1 MRLRLIISFALII
14 MVALGTVLLVVNLT
28 AESQV
33 RGYLK
38 KGALAGVDKL
48 VEDLEEYYQPTTNW
62 EGVES
67 VLETQTADAIAGEIP
82 TDEAS
87 GLAVTQVVIP
97 GAGSG
102 FGAGEGQGA
111 GPGGGKQNNI
121 GEGQGEQTHLTPI
134 PPQIILPTST
144 PFPTTEM
151 EAVVTAT
158 PEALTVTESIP
169 TATSTPEP
177 TSTSEDILPASLD
190 ISVSGK
196 TGHILTDENGVI
208 VYSPVESDIGMTVAS
223 SALINAI
230 AIVDESDQIVG
241 YLIPSGGNPDLPKNF
256 ELQLISRIQQATI
269 IAALISGGIAI
280 LLALILAQV
289 ILKPVKVLTRAAE
302 SMSQGNLDQR
312 VTIKGKDEVAV
323 LGRTFNQMATS
334 IQAVE
339 AQRRSMTSDI
349 AHELR
354 TPLAVQQANL
364 EALQD
369 GVYPLTVATLTPVVE
384 QNRLLTRLVDDLRT
398 LALADSGELSLNRR
412 PIDLPELSS
421 QVVLRFEAAMA
432 HTGIQVRQIAEA
444 GIPLVMADPE
454 RIEQILHN
462 LLQNAQR
469 YTPSNAVVDVKL
481 FLDSNM
487 AVVQVSDH
495 GPGIQETELER
506 IFERFHRIEKGR
518 DRIKGGTGLGLAIAR
533 KLAEAHGGSL
543 DAANRPEGGAVFSLR
558 LPLGM

>member
-14 MVALGTVLLVVNLT
+14 MVALGTVLLVINLT
-28 AESQV
+28 AENQV
-33 RGYLK
+33 KGYLK
-38 KGALAGVDKL
+38 KGALAGVDTL
-48 VEDLEEYYQPTTNW
+48 VEDLEAYYQPTTNW

-67 VLETQTADAIAGEIP
+67 VLATPTTGMVAGELLTEEPIDP
-82 TDEAS
+82 V
-87 GLAVTQVVIP
+87 VTKAPGP

-102 FGAGEGQGA
+102 FGAGESPGT
-111 GPGGGKQNNI
+111 GPGGGKQNNT
-121 GEGQGEQTHLTPI
+121 GEGQGEQAHLTPI
-134 PPQIILPTST
+134 PPQIPTST

-151 EAVVTAT
+151 EAVVTT
-158 PEALTVTESIP
+158 IPKELTITDTLP
-169 TATSTPEP
+169 TATNTTEP

-208 VYSPVESDIGMTVAS
+208 VYSPVEGDIGMTVAN

-230 AIVDESDQIVG
+230 AIVNDSNEIVG
-241 YLIPSGGNPDLPKNF
+241 YLIPAGGNPDLPKNL
-256 ELQLISRIQQATI
+256 ETQLLSRIQQATM

-280 LLALILAQV
+280 ILALILAQV

-302 SMSQGNLDQR
+302 SMAQGNLDQR

-412 PIDLPELSS
+412 PINLPELCS

-432 HTGIQVRQIAEA
+432 HTGIQVRQVAEA

-481 FLDSNM
+481 FTEDNM
-487 AVVQVSDH
+487 VVVQVSDH
-495 GPGIQETELER
+495 GLGIPEAELEK
-506 IFERFHRIEKGR
+506 IFERFHRVEKGR

-543 DAANRPEGGAVFSLR
+543 SASNDPEGGAVFSLR
-558 LPLGM
+558 LPLGK

>member
-1 MRLRLIISFALII
+1 
-14 MVALGTVLLVVNLT
+14 
-28 AESQV
+28 
-33 RGYLK
+33 
-38 KGALAGVDKL
+38 
-48 VEDLEEYYQPTTNW
+48 
-62 EGVES
+62 
-67 VLETQTADAIAGEIP
+67 
-82 TDEAS
+82 
-87 GLAVTQVVIP
+87 
-97 GAGSG
+97 
-102 FGAGEGQGA
+102 
-111 GPGGGKQNNI
+111 
-121 GEGQGEQTHLTPI
+121 
-134 PPQIILPTST
+134 
-144 PFPTTEM
+144 M

-208 VYSPVESDIGMTVAS
+208 VYSPVGSDIGMTVAS

-241 YLIPSGGNPDLPKNF
+241 YLLPSGGNPDLPKNF

-469 YTPSNAVVDVKL
+469 YTPSNAVVEVKL

-543 DAANRPEGGAVFSLR
+543 DAANRPDGGAVFSLR
-558 LPLGM
+558 LPLGN

>member
-1 MRLRLIISFALII
+1 MRLRLIISYALII
-14 MVALGTVLLVVNLT
+14 MVALGTVLLVINLT

-38 KGALAGVDKL
+38 KGALAGVDTL

-67 VLETQTADAIAGEIP
+67 VLETPTADAIAGGLP

-87 GLAVTQVVIP
+87 GLVVTQVVIP

-169 TATSTPEP
+169 TATSTTEP

-208 VYSPVESDIGMTVAS
+208 VYSPVESDIGMTIAD

-241 YLIPSGGNPDLPKNF
+241 YLIPSGGNPELPKNL
-256 ELQLISRIQQATI
+256 ETQLLSRIQQATM

-432 HTGIQVRQIAEA
+432 HTEIQVRQVAEA

-469 YTPSNAVVDVKL
+469 YTPSNAVVEVKL
-481 FLDSNM
+481 CIEENM

-495 GPGIQETELER
+495 GPGIPETELER

-543 DAANRPEGGAVFSLR
+543 EASNRLEGGAVFALK
-558 LPLGM
+558 LPVA

>member
-14 MVALGTVLLVVNLT
+14 MVALGTVLLVTNLT
-28 AESQV
+28 AENQV
-33 RGYLK
+33 KGYLR
-38 KGALAGVDKL
+38 KGALAGVDTL
-48 VEDLEEYYQPTTNW
+48 VEDLEAYDQPTTNW

-67 VLETQTADAIAGEIP
+67 VLATPTAGMVAGALMTDEP
-82 TDEAS
+82 TDPM
-87 GLAVTQVVIP
+87 VTQVP
-97 GAGSG
+97 GPGSGSG
-102 FGAGEGQGA
+102 FGAGEGQGT
-111 GPGGGKQNNI
+111 GPGGGKQNNN
-121 GEGQGEQTHLTPI
+121 GEGQGEQAHLTPI

-151 EAVVTAT
+151 EAAVTTT
-158 PEALTVTESIP
+158 PDEMTVTETTP
-169 TATSTPEP
+169 TPTNTTES

-190 ISVSGK
+190 LSVSGK

-208 VYSPVESDIGMTVAS
+208 VYSPVESDIGMIVAN

-230 AIVDESDQIVG
+230 AIVDESDNIVG
-241 YLIPSGGNPDLPKNF
+241 YLIPAGGNPELPKNL
-256 ELQLISRIQQATI
+256 ETQLLSRIQQATM
-269 IAALISGGIAI
+269 IAALISGVIAI
-280 LLALILAQV
+280 ILALILAQV

-302 SMSQGNLDQR
+302 SMAQGNLDQR

-323 LGRTFNQMATS
+323 LGKTFNQMATS

-339 AQRRSMTSDI
+339 SQRRSMTSDI

-412 PIDLPELSS
+412 TINLPELCS

-432 HTGIQVRQIAEA
+432 HTGIQVRQVAEA
-444 GIPLVMADPE
+444 GIPQVMADPE

-469 YTPSNAVVDVKL
+469 YTPSNAIVDVKL
-481 FLDSNM
+481 FIEDNM

-495 GPGIQETELER
+495 GPGIPETELEK
-506 IFERFHRIEKGR
+506 IFERFHRIEKSR

-543 DAANRPEGGAVFSLR
+543 SATNDPEGGAVFSLR